1 MKLQIKKTTKIQDLQ
16 DQFSFHYPYL
26 KIEFYKKPHGESE
39 LSALKDRISPRTVV
53 SKISELKGP
62 ATIDI
67 SNQRIVADLEAEVYH
82 KLGVAVQVSRR
93 TGNIWIETSLT
104 DNRTL
109 GMQNEQGKMSASAN
123 EEILFKQ
130 VFGS

>member
-1 MKLQIKKTTKIQDLQ
+1 MKLQIKKTTKIQDIQ

-67 SNQRIVADLEAEVYH
+67 NNQRIVADLEAEVYH

-93 TGNIWIETSLT
+93 MGNIWIETSLT

-109 GMQNEQGKMSASAN
+109 GMQNEQGKMSVTTSGTN
-123 EEILFKQ
+123 LERQIM
-130 VFGS
+130 GN